1 MLKVNSVMASRS
13 DTKASLTIPNIIT
26 LARILLT
33 PLFIILL
40 IQGRYRKALMIFLLA
55 GLSDLADGL
64 VARAWHQKSPLG
76 AYLDP
81 LADKLLMSS
90 SFVTLSIAH
99 LIPPWLTVV
108 VLSRDVTVGLGVV
121 ILRLADLPVK
131 IAPTWWGKWTT
142 TLQIFTILM
151 VLVEK
156 IWHFP
161 HFVLTGTFWL
171 TGGITAVCGVHYV
184 FIGLR
189 LMSQRGENNHG

>member
-1 MLKVNSVMASRS
+1 MASRS

-55 GLSDLADGL
+55 GLSDMADGL
-64 VARAWHQKSPLG
+64 VARVWHQKSPLG

-90 SFVTLSIAH
+90 TFVTLSIAQ

-121 ILRLADLPVK
+121 ILRLADVPVT
-131 IAPTWWGKWTT
+131 ISPTWWGKWTT
-142 TLQIFTILM
+142 TLQIFTILL

-156 IWHFP
+156 IWHLP
-161 HFVLTGTFWL
+161 HFALTGTFWL
-171 TGGITAVCGVHYV
+171 TGGITAFCGVHYV
-184 FIGLR
+184 VIGLR